1 MITRKDLMGFNLE
14 EKIGQIIEKQRE
26 HSTHFEMGGPV

>member
-26 HSTHFEMGGPV
+26 HSHIEMSQHI

>member
-14 EKIGQIIEKQRE
+14 EKIGEIIEKQRE
-26 HSTHFEMGGPV
+26 NTHFEMTRPV